1 MLDSD
6 KSQAKRS
13 LAAKADELSSVN
25 SELDK
30 LRAKLDGARG
40 PGLALRLCTP
50 PHQKLTLNV
59 PSFVFNAN
67 AQI

>member
-13 LAAKADELSSVN
+13 LAAKAEELSSVN

-40 PGLALRLCTP
+40 TGPALRLCTS
-50 PHQKLTLNV
+50 PHEKFTLNV
-59 PSFVFNAN
+59 PSFVFNTN